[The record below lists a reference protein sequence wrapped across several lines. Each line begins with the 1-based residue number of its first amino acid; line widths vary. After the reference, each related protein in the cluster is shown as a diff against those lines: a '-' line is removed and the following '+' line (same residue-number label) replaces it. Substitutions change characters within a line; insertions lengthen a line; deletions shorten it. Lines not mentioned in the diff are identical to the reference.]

1 MDGAKISA
9 ERELHPTETKL
20 PKQTKAFREITNR
33 MYEVHLSKNEDY
45 SPSNILVA
53 GEVGVIIRI
62 WDKFCRICNLMGIPF
77 PALGPEVDKART
89 NILNALELATKD
101 GPNNITVLEF
111 KDIINKQFDSLI
123 KKTEFDFSKSKEKQ
137 PANEPLDD
145 AWLDMANYSVIG
157 YIKRKG
163 VWGR

>member
-1 MDGAKISA
+1 MPSELK
-9 ERELHPTETKL
+9 ERHITEIKC
-20 PKQTKAFREITNR
+20 PKQTEAFRDTTNK
-33 MYEVHLSKNEDY
+33 MYQVHLQKNSDY
-45 SPSNILVA
+45 SPANILVA

-62 WDKFCRICNLMGIPF
+62 WDKFCRICNLMGLPF

-89 NILNALELATKD
+89 NILNALDAVTKD
-101 GPNNITVLEF
+101 GSNNMSAWEF
-111 KDIINKQFDSLI
+111 RDIVNAEFDGLI
-123 KKTEFDFSKSKEKQ
+123 KKTEFDYSKIIENQ

-163 VWGR
+163 AWGR